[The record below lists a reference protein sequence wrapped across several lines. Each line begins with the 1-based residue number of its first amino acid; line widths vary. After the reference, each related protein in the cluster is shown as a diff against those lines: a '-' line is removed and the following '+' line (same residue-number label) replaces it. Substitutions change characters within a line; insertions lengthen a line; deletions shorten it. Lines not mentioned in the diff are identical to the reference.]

1 MPPEPKH
8 QVGGLT
14 RVRPLAAIIA
24 QMPSPDDEIT
34 VTVTLAVGS
43 DPIRGTAALPG
54 GEQRG
59 FWGWLEFVEI
69 VQEALE
75 RGSGAPGTGVA
86 GPRSAA

>member
-1 MPPEPKH
+1 
-8 QVGGLT
+8 VGGLT
-14 RVRPLAAIIA
+14 RVRPPAAIIA
-24 QMPSPDDEIT
+24 QMPSPQDEIA
-34 VTVTLAVGS
+34 VTVTLAIGS

-75 RGSGAPGTGVA
+75 CGSGTPGTGVA